1 MVLGAARRTGG
12 CDDEQAPQGPHG
24 SAGSGSCATPLLL
37 CISCMIDPS
46 HRCSAFFNVF
56 FLRKAMV
63 RGLCTGA
70 RALDLPEGC
79 FSQIGLIAANRANN
93 TPSPLV

>member
-56 FLRKAMV
+56 FSVKPWSVAS
-63 RGLCTGA
+63 A
-70 RALDLPEGC
+70 PAHEP
-79 FSQIGLIAANRANN
+79 
-93 TPSPLV
+93 